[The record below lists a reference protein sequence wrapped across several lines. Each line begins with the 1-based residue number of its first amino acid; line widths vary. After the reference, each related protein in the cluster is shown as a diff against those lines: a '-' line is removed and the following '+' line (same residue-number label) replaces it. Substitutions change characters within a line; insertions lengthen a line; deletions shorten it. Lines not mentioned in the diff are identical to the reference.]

1 MDFLIDNIWWILLSV
16 NFLIVFITTGY
27 ELMHFREP
35 VKSISLIF
43 ALFVLP
49 VIGLLIYYFFA
60 QEFRKSKLFNRK
72 KLYDQKIIQHWEDKL
87 MLTEQDLIDK
97 NKNQD
102 CVERKIKLVSLLQN
116 NQTKPVTF
124 KNKVNVLINGENK
137 FTALFEDIKNA
148 KHHIHIEYYI
158 INSGRLGNRLI
169 LLLCEK
175 AEEGVK
181 VRVSYDYVASRLSSK
196 AVKKMKAAGIEIYPF
211 MPVWFPNLTRKLNY
225 RNHRKMAIID
235 GDIGFIGG
243 INICDEYVN
252 FEENPKEKLF
262 WRDTHLRIKG
272 HAVKSLQAQFL
283 LNFNFISGKELKI
296 EDNFFPK
303 IGIPERTAV
312 QIAASGPDTDWQNIM
327 EAILTGINT
336 AEEYIYITTPYF
348 IPNNQILTAL
358 CMASRIGVEV
368 KIIIPEKGDSVIAR
382 YATNSYIEKLL
393 ESGVKVFHYHKGMVH
408 AKTMVVDGVL
418 TSIGSCNLDNRS
430 FDINFEVNA
439 FVYDKYLATEMF
451 DVYND
456 DLKECKELELEAW
469 INRAYSA
476 KVKEALCRLWAPLL

>member
-1 MDFLIDNIWWILLSV
+1 MDFISGNIWWILLAV
-16 NFLIVFITTGY
+16 NYLLVFISAGY
-27 ELMHFREP
+27 EIMHDRNP
-35 VKSISLIF
+35 VKTLSLLF

-49 VIGLLIYYFFA
+49 GIGLFFYYFFA
-60 QEFRKSKLFNRK
+60 QEYRKDKIFNRK
-72 KLYDQKIIQHWEDKL
+72 KIFDQKIIQHWEDKL
-87 MLTEQDLIDK
+87 MLTEQNLIVK
-97 NKNQD
+97 NKKDDSIEQ
-102 CVERKIKLVSLLQN
+102 KIKLVSLLQN
-116 NQTKPVTF
+116 NQKKPVTF
-124 KNKVNVLINGENK
+124 KNKVKVLINGENK

-148 KHHIHIEYYI
+148 KQHIHIEYYI
-158 INSGRLGNRLI
+158 INSGRLGHRLI

-196 AVKKMKAAGIEIYPF
+196 AVKKMKSYGIEVYPF

-235 GDIGFIGG
+235 GNIGYIGG

-272 HAVKSLQAQFL
+272 HAVKSLQVQFL

-303 IGIPERTAV
+303 IDIPERAAV
-312 QIAASGPDTDWQNIM
+312 QIATSGPDTNWQNIM
-327 EAILTGINT
+327 EAILTAINT
-336 AEEYIYITTPYF
+336 ADKYIYITTPYF

-382 YATNSYIEKLL
+382 HATNSYIEKLL
-393 ESGVKVFHYHKGMVH
+393 ESGVQVFHYHKGMVH

-418 TSIGSCNLDNRS
+418 SSIGSCNLDNRS
-430 FDINFEVNA
+430 FDINFEINA
-439 FVYDKYLATEMF
+439 FLYDKEVAAEMTE
-451 DVYND
+451 VYNK
-456 DLKECKELELEAW
+456 DLKETTELTLAEWMQRPVLEK
-469 INRAYSA
+469 I
-476 KVKEALCRLWAPLL
+476 KEAFARLWAPLL